1 MLHSDTLTTPPQED
15 SQDPLIQGLYKL
27 QSTLNQTEDLSRLDV
42 GVVLAPFCAIIQS
55 DDTTGPVTGMA
66 IGSLEKF
73 LAYGLI
79 GEGVCGVGACVVQ
92 NVRVCVV
99 CGGVLTVQTYR

>member
-1 MLHSDTLTTPPQED
+1 MYFLNQLRILPPQEE

-27 QSTLNQTEDLSRLDV
+27 QNTLNETKDLVSLDV
-42 GVVLAPFCAIIQS
+42 SVFLKPFCDIIQS

-79 GEGVCGVGACVVQ
+79 GLYSCHC
-92 NVRVCVV
+92 
-99 CGGVLTVQTYR
+99 